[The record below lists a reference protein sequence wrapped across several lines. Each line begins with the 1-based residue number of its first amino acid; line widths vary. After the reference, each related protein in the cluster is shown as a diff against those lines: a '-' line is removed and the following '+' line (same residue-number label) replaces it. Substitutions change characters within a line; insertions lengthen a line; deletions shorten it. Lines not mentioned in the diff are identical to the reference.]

1 MKVRRGSA
9 VGQFMSYTSY
19 SDALRVAEKNF
30 GGEGSDC
37 SC

>member
-9 VGQFMSYTSY
+9 VCQFMSYTSY
-19 SDALRVAEKNF
+19 SDALRFADKNF

>member
-1 MKVRRGSA
+1 MR
-9 VGQFMSYTSY
+9 YTSY
-19 SDALRVAEKNF
+19 GDALRFAEKNF